1 MTERLIVSLFYMWI
15 IVHTTSGKKLYE
27 QKNVQKVIKL
37 YLAEHEGNKDVYINK
52 NIVIN
57 TKLSFS

>member
-57 TKLSFS
+57 TKPCY

>member
-1 MTERLIVSLFYMWI
+1 MTERLIVSLFYMRI
-15 IVHTTSGKKLYE
+15 IVHTSGKKLYE

-37 YLAEHEGNKDVYINK
+37 YFAEHEGNRDVYINK

>member
-1 MTERLIVSLFYMWI
+1 MRI
-15 IVHTTSGKKLYE
+15 IVHTSGKKLYE

-37 YLAEHEGNKDVYINK
+37 YFAEHEGNRDVYINK